1 MANEDN
7 DNGYH
12 GYRFLL
18 DAKNSRQ
25 YAVRYDNGKVK
36 PPLQVFAGNVDD
48 GGFRPNEKVFAF
60 DDEVQTKVLPG
71 GKATASTVAYQIT
84 TDETGRPKNLKQ
96 IGVEFDIQF
105 NITDTTAEVKYVL
118 TPESIRKLNDPDNKF
133 DDSFP
138 KSFTD
143 KMDPN
148 DKAISRSGP
157 TPTVNPAFVQQM
169 SFPPHHEGEAFV
181 ARLNIDK
188 AAVDTGNKGEFNK
201 TANPA
206 IPEPPKN
213 PKITDAQLE
222 QSLREYTTDFS
233 ELAKNGKLDPVVGRD
248 DEIKN
253 TLRILSR
260 RQQGNVAFTGDA
272 GVGKTAMFR
281 GIAQALN
288 DDSPDVP
295 DSMKNARVLQLDI
308 QKMLAGAK
316 FKGQFEERLK
326 PVIDGLQEREGWFKG
341 RKIIIAIDEIHN
353 QLGAGKNGD
362 DAGSAANMMKPF
374 LVSRGISVMGTTTG
388 EEYRKH
394 IEKDNALARR
404 FQQMVLQGTNREDT
418 LYIVSKLW
426 PGIKSHHGISQDLSA
441 ADMGYIV
448 DMTNRYAPSVSQP
461 SKAETALDDAAA
473 AAKQRHSD
481 VIERRDIVAAVSQM
495 SKLSADFLSQN
506 DSDRFLKM
514 EKELPEQV
522 LGQPGIQRVVDGL
535 IGSRSGLADPNQPWA
550 AFVFQGPT
558 GTGKTELAKA
568 LARYLFGDEEA
579 MIQLNMGDYSE
590 KHTVSRLIGAP
601 PGYVGFEDSEPA
613 LTERIRQRPY
623 SILLLDEIEKAHPDV
638 FNVLLPVLND
648 GKMTDNHGK
657 KVLFNNVIVVM
668 TTNLGAKEA
677 MAYLNGAGT
686 GEIGID
692 NTSNGATATP
702 EEQEEKLGGIYA
714 KARKGFFRPEMV
726 NRIEELGGFVT
737 FIPLAAEVIDKLVHR
752 EVDKVNKRLSDP
764 TGAVALNPALKDV
777 TIEVSADAKIQLSA
791 EGYKPDMG
799 ARPLRKVVR
808 EKISNP
814 LGKWLMANKD
824 KIAEFVAK
832 NGNSKIIIDKLP
844 GKDIPFEPRLEAAT
858 PVPVT
863 VSNDNAAA
871 APAAAKR
878 KRNTLKP

>member
-12 GYRFLL
+12 GNRFLL
-18 DAKNSRQ
+18 DASNSRQ
-25 YAVRYDNGKVK
+25 YVVRYDNGKVA
-36 PPLQVFAGNVDD
+36 PPLQAYSGNGTD
-48 GGFRPNEKVFAF
+48 GGFKASERVFAF
-60 DDEVQTKVLPG
+60 DDEVQIKVQPG

-84 TDETGRPKNLKQ
+84 TDDTGKPRNLKQ

-105 NITDTTAEVKYVL
+105 TIGNASAEVRYVL
-118 TPESIRKLNDPDNKF
+118 TADSEKKLEDAGFEDN
-133 DDSFP
+133 FP
-138 KSFTD
+138 KSF
-143 KMDPN
+143 KSSLDPN
-148 DKAISRSGP
+148 DPGIIRSGVSP
-157 TPTVNPAFVQQM
+157 SVSPALVQQLP
-169 SFPPHHEGEAFV
+169 FPPHHDGEAFI
-181 ARLNIDK
+181 ARMNADK
-188 AAVDTGNKGEFNK
+188 QGNNTKGEFNK
-201 TANPA
+201 NSNPA

-222 QSLREYTTDFS
+222 QALREYTDDLS
-233 ELAKNGKLDPVVGRD
+233 EKAKNGKLDPVVGRD
-248 DEIKN
+248 QEVKD
-253 TLRILSR
+253 TLRVLSR
-260 RQQGNVAFTGDA
+260 RQQGNIAFTGDA

-281 GIAQALN
+281 GVAQAIN
-288 DDSPDVP
+288 DGNENVP
-295 DSMKNARVLQLDI
+295 DSLKNSRVLQLDI

-341 RKIIIAIDEIHN
+341 KKIIIAIDEIHN

-362 DAGSAANMMKPF
+362 DAGSAGNMMKPF

-388 EEYRKH
+388 EEYRNF

-404 FQQMVLQGTNREDT
+404 FQQKVLAPPNREDT

-426 PGIKSHHGISQDLSA
+426 PGIKAHHGISTDLSKE
-441 ADMGYIV
+441 DLSYIV
-448 DMTNRYAPSVSQP
+448 DMTNRYAPAIAQP

-481 VIERRDIVAAVSQM
+481 VIERQDIVAAVSQM
-495 SKLSADFLSQN
+495 SKLSVDFLSQN
-506 DSDRFLKM
+506 DADRFLKM
-514 EKELPEQV
+514 EKDLPNEV

-550 AFVFQGPT
+550 SFVFQGPT

-568 LARYLFGDEEA
+568 LSRYLFGTEEA
-579 MIQLNMGDYSE
+579 MIQLNMGEFSE

-601 PGYVGFEDSEPA
+601 PGYVGFNDAEPA

-638 FNVLLPVLND
+638 FNVLLPILND
-648 GKMTDNHGK
+648 GKMTDNRGK
-657 KVLFNNVIVVM
+657 TVLFNNVIVVM
-668 TTNLGAKEA
+668 STNLGAKEA

-692 NTSNGATATP
+692 SATSGLHSSP
-702 EEQEEKLGGIYA
+702 EEQEQALGAIYA
-714 KARKGFFRPEMV
+714 RARKGFFRPEMV
-726 NRIEELGGFVT
+726 NRIEELGGFIT

-764 TGAVALNPALKDV
+764 TGAVALNPSLKDV
-777 TIEVSADAKIQLSA
+777 TVEVGADAKVQLSA

-808 EKISNP
+808 EKIANP

-824 KIAEFVAK
+824 KIAEFVK
-832 NGNSKIIIDKLP
+832 ENGKSKIVIDKLP
-844 GKDIPFEPRLEAAT
+844 SKEVPFEPKLVAVAPEA
-858 PVPVT
+858 VT

-871 APAAAKR
+871 PAAKGKKR
-878 KRNTLKP
+878 HSLKP